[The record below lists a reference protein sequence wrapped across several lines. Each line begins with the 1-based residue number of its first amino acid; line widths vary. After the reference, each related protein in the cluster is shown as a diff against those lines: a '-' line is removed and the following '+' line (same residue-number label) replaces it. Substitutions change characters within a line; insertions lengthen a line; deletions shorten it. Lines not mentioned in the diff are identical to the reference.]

1 MYFEE
6 DFVEKVRQSS
16 EITEL
21 IGQYT
26 VLKNTGRNM
35 MGICPFPDHKEKS
48 PSFSVSHDKQLYHC
62 FGCGKSGNIFTF
74 LRDHQG
80 LSFPESIEY
89 LAKRASI
96 PLPEKSDYQAK
107 KNQSGVDLK
116 KLNAY
121 CRDQYLKQLK
131 SLPED
136 HPAKKYLATRKFSPE
151 LLEIFQIGYA
161 PDGWDFISSGLKS
174 KGYKFKDISELGLF
188 KSKDGQSYY
197 DVFRHRIIFPI
208 LSITGDVLGFGGRV
222 VDDSKPKYL
231 NSPETPVFKKSQTFY
246 GLHETAKE
254 IRKEDYAIVVEGY
267 TDLMALYQFGFK
279 NIVATLGTALTE
291 DHTRIM
297 RRHTENV
304 ITLFDG
310 DQAGIG
316 ASEKAMR
323 YLLAEGLF
331 VKGIFLPEGE
341 DPDSFLN
348 KFGADKLRAEIKSA
362 KDLYILYL
370 DRLMKNHPTAQISDK
385 MSILEKLAPV
395 LNLISR
401 ASMQDLYVQE
411 TAFRLNLE
419 KSWLHKYL
427 TDFASKKTNT
437 PSSSQNS
444 NASAQV
450 KVEAS
455 NAPKNDLNQVKLEP
469 IRLKKDN
476 RFERDFINLLLLDE
490 NCLKMSIETQAEA
503 LLEGTGIAALYTKI
517 VQLYRQKPTD
527 FDKLTSLLMSFVEP
541 VNFLTAHLNKPLSE
555 LNEAQRQRMMS
566 DYLQRLKEVQRRKKI
581 KQFTIRMG
589 SDSSIQDLEQIVNMK
604 KRQLNE
610 KES

>member
-6 DFVEKVRQSS
+6 EFVEKVRQSS
-16 EITEL
+16 EIIEL

-48 PSFSVSHDKQLYHC
+48 PSFSVSGDKQLYHC

-89 LAKRASI
+89 LAKRSGI
-96 PLPEKSDYQAK
+96 PLPEKSDPSHK
-107 KNQSGVDLK
+107 KNTSGVDLK

-136 HPAKKYLATRKFSPE
+136 HPARKYLATRKFSPE

-161 PDGWDFISSGLKS
+161 PDGWDFISSSLKA

-267 TDLMALYQFGFK
+267 TDLMALYQYGFK

-291 DHTRIM
+291 DHARIM
-297 RRHTENV
+297 RRYTENV

-316 ASEKAMR
+316 ASEKAMKH
-323 YLLAEGLF
+323 LLAEGLL

-348 KFGADKLRAEIKSA
+348 KFGADKLKAEIKSA

-370 DRLMKNHPTAQISDK
+370 DRLMKNQPTSQISDK
-385 MSILEKLAPV
+385 MNILEKLAPV
-395 LNLISR
+395 LNLITR
-401 ASMQDLYVQE
+401 ASMRDLYVQE

-419 KSWLHKYL
+419 KAWLNKFL
-427 TDFASKKTNT
+427 TDFLNKKPN
-437 PSSSQNS
+437 SQVS
-444 NASAQV
+444 VVQTSI
-450 KVEAS
+450 KE
-455 NAPKNDLNQVKLEP
+455 PKSDLNQVKLQP
-469 IRLKKDN
+469 IKLKNDN
-476 RFERDFINLLLLDE
+476 RFERDFINLLLMDE
-490 NCLKMSIETQAEA
+490 VCLKMSLEKDSEK
-503 LLEGTGIAALYTKI
+503 LLEGTGIAALYSKI
-517 VQLYRQKPTD
+517 AQLYRQNPTD
-527 FDKLTSLLMSFVEP
+527 FDKLTPILMSFVEP

-555 LNEAQRQRMMS
+555 LTEAQRHKVMS
-566 DYLQRLKEVQRRKKI
+566 DYLHRLKEIQRRKKI
-581 KQFTIRMG
+581 KQFTIQMG
-589 SDSSIQDLEQIVNMK
+589 SESSIQDLEQIVNMK
-604 KRQLNE
+604 KRQLSE